1 MTRFIKRFAGIALG
15 GMFALSAVSFADF
28 LACSYGNGVGITD
41 TRKVQPRRRG
51 LPE

>member
-1 MTRFIKRFAGIALG
+1 MTWFVKRLAAIALG

-41 TRKVQPRRRG
+41 TRKVQPRRRD